1 MNTSSAFKG
10 MADCLPAD
18 KQQLLGEVD
27 RLQTQI
33 AEEADRGEWT
43 RAAELESERAPLLR
57 QIYQGLDG
65 LNREQGEALARLTRQ
80 LIEDDRA
87 LVDRVAAERDRLGI
101 ELGDLRRG
109 QRAVGQ
115 YARHAGR

>member
-1 MNTSSAFKG
+1 MNRSSSDRALIQ
-10 MADCLPAD
+10 CLPVD
-18 KQQLLGEVD
+18 KQRLLASVD
-27 RLQTQI
+27 RLQVEI

-57 QIYQGLDG
+57 QIYQGLDQLTG
-65 LNREQGEALARLTRQ
+65 EQGEALARLTRR

-87 LVDRVAAERDRLGI
+87 LVDRVAAERDRLGL
-101 ELGDLRRG
+101 ELGNLRRG
-109 QRAVGQ
+109 QRAVGA